1 MKHQMIWSI
10 LRPLVY
16 PYLKLKFGYTYE
28 KAKNL
33 PETYIV
39 LSNHTT
45 DYDPIFVAMSFPKF
59 MHFVA
64 SEHVARWKFL
74 STLINFAFA
83 PIWRYKGSVAASTVI
98 DVFKKVKEKKNIAIF
113 AEGARTWDGITGPI
127 LPSTGKMVK
136 KARCGLVT
144 YKIVGGYFA
153 SPRWSQ
159 SNTRKGYVHG
169 APVNIYT
176 QEQLEEMTVDEINEA
191 INRDLYED
199 AYDRQ
204 LKEPKTYKG
213 KDLAKYMENLLF
225 VCPKCGKIDTIQ
237 SSDNTVTCSE
247 CDLTLK
253 YNEYGMLEGSNF
265 KTVKELAD
273 WQRLEVEKAA
283 NSDVVYTASDGR
295 MITVKKHEETLVA
308 EGSVTLTSHSFTC
321 GNTEIPLNEISDM
334 SIHGRRGLV
343 FTAQKQYYELVPSK
357 EANALKFL
365 WLYEE
370 YTKQNAQ
377 T

>member
-1 MKHQMIWSI
+1 MKHQIIWSI

-16 PYLKLKFGYTYE
+16 PYLKIKFGYTYE

-33 PETYIV
+33 PETYFV

-59 MHFVA
+59 MHFIA
-64 SEHVARWKFL
+64 SEHVARWNFL

-98 DVFKKVKEKKNIAIF
+98 DVFKKVKDKKNVALF

-159 SNTRKGYVHG
+159 SNTRKGYVQG
-169 APVNIYT
+169 APVNVYT
-176 QEQLEEMTVDEINEA
+176 QEQLEAMTVDEINEA

-199 AYDRQ
+199 AYARQ
-204 LKEPKTYKG
+204 LKEPKKYTG

-225 VCPKCGKIDTIQ
+225 ICPKCGKIDTIQ
-237 SSDNTVTCSE
+237 THDNIVTCSA
-247 CDLTLK
+247 CDLSFK
-253 YNEYGMLEGSNF
+253 YNEYGMLEESTF

-273 WQRLEVEKAA
+273 WQRLEVEKVAT
-283 NSDVVYTASDGR
+283 SDAIYTASSGR

-308 EGSVTLTSHSFTC
+308 EGPVTLSRTSLIC
-321 GNTEIPLNEISDM
+321 GDTEIPLGEISDM

-343 FTAQKQYYELVPSK
+343 FTAQKQYYELIPSQ

-370 YTKQNAQ
+370 YAKQNANA
-377 T
+377 

>member
-1 MKHQMIWSI
+1 MKQQIIWSI

-16 PYLKLKFGYTYE
+16 PYLKMKFGYTYE

-59 MHFVA
+59 MHFIA
-64 SEHVARWKFL
+64 SEHVARWNFL
-74 STLINFAFA
+74 STLITFAFA

-98 DVFKKVKEKKNIAIF
+98 DVFNKVKAKKNVALF

-169 APVNIYT
+169 APVNVYT
-176 QEQLEEMTVDEINEA
+176 QEQLEAMTVDEINEA

-204 LKEPKTYKG
+204 MKNPKIYKG
-213 KDLAKYMENLLF
+213 KNLAKYMENLLF
-225 VCPKCGKIDTIQ
+225 ICPKCGKIDTIETC
-237 SSDNTVTCSE
+237 DNKVTCSA
-247 CDLTLK
+247 CDLSFT
-253 YNEYGMLEGSNF
+253 YNEYGMLEGSSF
-265 KTVKELAD
+265 KTVKELSD
-273 WQRLEVEKAA
+273 WQRLEVENIAKT
-283 NSDVVYTASDGR
+283 DVVYTASGGR

-308 EGSVTLTSHSFTC
+308 EGPITLSSQSLTC
-321 GNTEIPLNEISDM
+321 GDKNIPLEEISDM

-370 YTKQNAQ
+370 YMKQQANK
-377 T
+377 

>member
-1 MKHQMIWSI
+1 MKQQIIWTI
-10 LRPLVY
+10 LRSLVH
-16 PYLKLKFGYTYE
+16 PYVKIKFGYTYE

-45 DYDPIFVAMSFPKF
+45 DFDPIFVGLSFPKF

-98 DVFKKVKEKKNIAIF
+98 DVFKKVKDKKNVALF
-113 AEGARTWDGITGPI
+113 AEGARTWDGITCPI

-199 AYDRQ
+199 AYERQ
-204 LKEPKTYKG
+204 MQEPKKYTG

-225 VCPKCGKIDTIQ
+225 ICPKCGKIDTIQ
-237 SSDNTVTCSE
+237 TCDNKVTCSA
-247 CDLTLK
+247 CDLSMQ
-253 YNEYGMLEGSNF
+253 YDEYGMLTGNTF

-273 WQRLEVEKAA
+273 WQRSEVEKAA
-283 NSDVVYTASDGR
+283 LADAVYTASSGR
-295 MITVKKHEETLVA
+295 LITVKKHEETLVS
-308 EGSVTLTSHSFTC
+308 EGPVTLTSSSLTC
-321 GNTEIPLNEISDM
+321 GGTEIALDEINEM

-343 FTAQKQYYELVPSK
+343 FTAQKNYYELVPFA

-370 YTKQNAQ
+370 YTKQKTQA
-377 T
+377 

>member
-1 MKHQMIWSI
+1 MKHQIIWSI

-16 PYLKLKFGYTYE
+16 PYLKIKFGYTYE

-59 MHFVA
+59 MHFIA

-98 DVFKKVKEKKNIAIF
+98 DVFKKVKDKKNVALF

-176 QEQLEEMTVDEINEA
+176 QEQLEAMTVDEINEA

-204 LKEPKTYKG
+204 MKDPKIYKG
-213 KDLAKYMENLLF
+213 KNLAKYMENLLF
-225 VCPKCGKIDTIQ
+225 ICPKCGKIDTIQ
-237 SSDNTVTCSE
+237 TTDDTVTCSA
-247 CDLTLK
+247 CDLSFK
-253 YNEYGMLEGSNF
+253 YNEYGMLEESTF

-273 WQRLEVEKAA
+273 WQRLEVEKIAT
-283 NSDVVYTASDGR
+283 SDAIYTASGGR

-308 EGSVTLTSHSFTC
+308 EGPVTLSRTSLIC
-321 GNTEIPLNEISDM
+321 GDTEIPLGEISDM

-343 FTAQKQYYELVPSK
+343 FTAQKQYYELIPSQ

-370 YTKQNAQ
+370 YAKQNANA
-377 T
+377 

>member
-1 MKHQMIWSI
+1 MKHQIIWSL

-16 PYLKLKFGYTYE
+16 PYLKIKFGYTYE

-59 MHFVA
+59 MHFIA
-64 SEHVARWKFL
+64 SEHVARWNFL

-98 DVFKKVKEKKNIAIF
+98 DVFKKVKEKKNVALF

-169 APVNIYT
+169 APVNVYT
-176 QEQLEEMTVDEINEA
+176 QEQLEAMTVDEINEA

-204 LKEPKTYKG
+204 MKEPRIYKG
-213 KDLAKYMENLLF
+213 KNLAKYMENLLF
-225 VCPKCGKIDTIQ
+225 ICPKCGKIDTIQ
-237 SSDNTVTCSE
+237 TYDNKVTCSA
-247 CDLTLK
+247 CDLSFT
-253 YNEYGMLEGSNF
+253 YNEYGMLEGSSF
-265 KTVKELAD
+265 KTVKELSD
-273 WQRLEVEKAA
+273 WQRLETA
-283 NSDVVYTASDGR
+283 NIAKTDVVYTASGGR

-308 EGSVTLTSHSFTC
+308 EGPVTLSRTSLIC
-321 GNTEIPLNEISDM
+321 GDTEIPLGEISDM

-343 FTAQKQYYELVPSK
+343 FTAQKQYYELIPSQ

-370 YTKQNAQ
+370 YAKQNANA
-377 T
+377 

>member
-1 MKHQMIWSI
+1 MKHQLIWSI
-10 LRPLVY
+10 LRRLVY
-16 PYLKLKFGYTYE
+16 PYVKFKFGYTYE

-45 DYDPIFVAMSFPKF
+45 DFDPIFVAMSFPKF

-64 SEHVARWKFL
+64 SEHVARWNFL

-98 DVFKKVKEKKNIAIF
+98 DVFKKVKDKKNVALF

-176 QEQLEEMTVDEINEA
+176 QEQLEAMSVDEINEA

-199 AYDRQ
+199 AYERQ
-204 LKEPKTYKG
+204 MQEPKKYTG

-225 VCPKCGKIDTIQ
+225 ICPKCGKIDTIQ
-237 SSDNTVTCSE
+237 TCDNKVTCSA
-247 CDLTLK
+247 CDLSFT
-253 YNEYGMLEGSNF
+253 YNEFGMLEGSSF
-265 KTVKELAD
+265 KTVKELSD
-273 WQRLEVEKAA
+273 WQRSEVESIAKT
-283 NSDVVYTASDGR
+283 DMVYTASGGR

-308 EGSVTLTSHSFTC
+308 EGPMTLSRTSLVC
-321 GNTEIPLNEISDM
+321 GEMEIPLSEISDM

-343 FTAQKQYYELVPSK
+343 FTAQKQYYELVPSA

-377 T
+377 A

>member
-1 MKHQMIWSI
+1 MKQQIIWTI
-10 LRPLVY
+10 LRSLVY
-16 PYLKLKFGYTYE
+16 PYVKLKFGYTYE
-28 KAKNL
+28 KAKDL

-45 DYDPIFVAMSFPKF
+45 DFDPIFVGMSFPRF

-64 SEHVARWKFL
+64 SEHVARWNFL

-83 PIWRYKGSVAASTVI
+83 PIWRYKGAVAASTVI
-98 DVFKKVKEKKNIAIF
+98 DVFKKVKAKKNVALF
-113 AEGARTWDGITGPI
+113 AEGARCWDGVTGPI

-136 KARCGLVT
+136 KAGCALVT

-169 APVNIYT
+169 APVNVYT
-176 QEQLEEMTVDEINEA
+176 KEQLAEMSIDEINEA

-199 AYDRQ
+199 AYERQ
-204 LKEPKTYKG
+204 MNEPKKYTG

-225 VCPKCGKIDTIQ
+225 ICPKCGKIDTIQ
-237 SSDNTVTCSE
+237 THDNTVTCSA
-247 CDLTLK
+247 CDLVFH
-253 YNEYGMLEGSNF
+253 YDEYGMLEGGDF
-265 KTVKELAD
+265 KTVKELSD
-273 WQRLEVEKAA
+273 WQKKHLRESFTTDTVF
-283 NSDVVYTASDGR
+283 TAPDGR
-295 MITVKKHEETLVA
+295 MITVKNHEETFVS
-308 EGSVTLTSHSFTC
+308 EGSICLSSQSLSC
-321 GNTEIPLNEISDM
+321 GDKEIALHEISDM

-343 FTAQKQYYELVPSK
+343 FTAQKQYYELVPSA

-370 YTKQNAQ
+370 YMKQKAEA
-377 T
+377 

>member
-1 MKHQMIWSI
+1 MKHQIIWSI
-10 LRPLVY
+10 LRRLVY
-16 PYLKLKFGYTYE
+16 PYLKFKFGYTYE

-98 DVFKKVKEKKNIAIF
+98 DVFKKVKDKKSVAIF
-113 AEGARTWDGITGPI
+113 AEGARSWDGITGPI

-136 KARCGLVT
+136 KARCSLVT

-199 AYDRQ
+199 AYERQ
-204 LKEPKTYKG
+204 MQEPKKYTG
-213 KDLAKYMENLLF
+213 KDLARYMENLLF
-225 VCPKCGKIDTIQ
+225 ICPKCGKIDTIQ
-237 SSDNTVTCSE
+237 TDDNTVKCTA
-247 CDLTLK
+247 CDLSFT
-253 YNEYGMLEGSNF
+253 YNEYGMLEGNSF

-273 WQRLEVEKAA
+273 RQRSEVKKFAEADA
-283 NSDVVYTASDGR
+283 IFTASGGR
-295 MITVKKHEETLVA
+295 MITIKNHEETLVS
-308 EGSVTLTSHSFTC
+308 EGPISLSSKSLTC
-321 GNTEIPLNEISDM
+321 GDTEIPLAEISDM
-334 SIHGRRGLV
+334 SIHGRHGLV
-343 FTAQKQYYELVPSK
+343 FTAQKQYYELVPST

-377 T
+377 A

>member
-10 LRPLVY
+10 LRRLVY
-16 PYLKLKFGYTYE
+16 PYVKFKFGYTYE
-28 KAKNL
+28 KAKDL

-45 DYDPIFVAMSFPKF
+45 DFDPIFVAMSFPKF

-98 DVFKKVKEKKNIAIF
+98 DVFKKVKEKKNVALF
-113 AEGARTWDGITGPI
+113 AEGARTWDGITCPI

-199 AYDRQ
+199 AYERQ
-204 LKEPKTYKG
+204 MQEPKKYTG

-225 VCPKCGKIDTIQ
+225 ICPKCGKIDTIQ
-237 SSDNTVTCSE
+237 TCDNKVTCSA
-247 CDLTLK
+247 CDLSMQ
-253 YNEYGMLEGSNF
+253 YDEYGMLTGNTF

-273 WQRLEVEKAA
+273 WQKSEVEKAA
-283 NSDVVYTASDGR
+283 LVDAVYTASSGR
-295 MITVKKHEETLVA
+295 LITVKKHEETLVS
-308 EGSVTLTSHSFTC
+308 EGLVTLTSSSLTC
-321 GNTEIPLNEISDM
+321 GGTEIALDEINEM

-343 FTAQKQYYELVPSK
+343 FTAQKNYYELVPSA

-370 YTKQNAQ
+370 YTKQKTQA
-377 T
+377 

>member
-1 MKHQMIWSI
+1 MKHQIIWSL
-10 LRPLVY
+10 LRRLVH
-16 PYLKLKFGYTYE
+16 PYLWLKFGYTYE

-59 MHFVA
+59 MHFIA

-98 DVFKKVKEKKNIAIF
+98 DVFKKVKDKKNVALF

-127 LPSTGKMVK
+127 LPSTGKMIK

-169 APVNIYT
+169 APVNVYT
-176 QEQLEEMTVDEINEA
+176 QEQLEDMTVDEINEA

-199 AYDRQ
+199 AYERQ
-204 LKEPKTYKG
+204 LQAPKKYTG

-225 VCPKCGKIDTIQ
+225 ICPKCGKIDTIQ
-237 SSDNTVTCSE
+237 TCDNQVSCSA
-247 CDLTLK
+247 CDFSFT

-265 KTVKELAD
+265 KTVKELSD
-273 WQRLEVEKAA
+273 WQRSEVIEAA
-283 NSDVVYTASDGR
+283 KTGVTYTASGGR
-295 MITVKKHEETLVA
+295 MITVKNHEETLVS
-308 EGSVTLTSHSFTC
+308 EGPVFLSTSSLKC
-321 GNTEIPLNEISDM
+321 GDVEIPLNEIGDM

-343 FTAQKQYYELVPSK
+343 FTAQKQYYELVPSA

-365 WLYEE
+365 LLYEG
-370 YTKQNAQ
+370 YMARQKG
-377 T
+377 

>member
-1 MKHQMIWSI
+1 MKHQIIWSI

-16 PYLKLKFGYTYE
+16 PYLKIKFGYTYE

-59 MHFVA
+59 MHFIA

-98 DVFKKVKEKKNIAIF
+98 DVFKKVKDKKNVALF

-169 APVNIYT
+169 APVNVYT
-176 QEQLEEMTVDEINEA
+176 QEQLEAMTVDEINEA

-199 AYDRQ
+199 AYVRQ
-204 LKEPKTYKG
+204 LKQPKKYTG

-225 VCPKCGKIDTIQ
+225 ICPKCGKIDTIQ
-237 SSDNTVTCSE
+237 THDNIVTCSA
-247 CDLTLK
+247 CDLSFK
-253 YNEYGMLEGSNF
+253 YNEYGMLEESTF

-273 WQRLEVEKAA
+273 WQRLEVEKFAT
-283 NSDVVYTASDGR
+283 SDAIYTASGGR

-308 EGSVTLTSHSFTC
+308 EGPVTLSRTSLIC
-321 GNTEIPLNEISDM
+321 GDTEIPLGEISDM

-343 FTAQKQYYELVPSK
+343 FTAQKQYYELIPSQ

-370 YTKQNAQ
+370 YAKQNANA
-377 T
+377 

>member
-1 MKHQMIWSI
+1 MKHQIIWSI
-10 LRPLVY
+10 LRPPVSLF
-16 PYLKLKFGYTYE
+16 LKLKFGYTYE

-33 PETYIV
+33 PETFIV

-98 DVFKKVKEKKNIAIF
+98 NVFKKIKEKKNVAIF

-136 KARCGLVT
+136 KARCALVT

-176 QEQLEEMTVDEINEA
+176 MEQLEAMSVDEINAA

-199 AYDRQ
+199 AYERQ
-204 LKEPKTYKG
+204 LQEPKKYTG

-225 VCPKCGKIDTIQ
+225 ICPKCGKIDTIQ
-237 SSDNTVTCSE
+237 SHDDTVTCSA
-247 CDLTLK
+247 CDLSFK
-253 YNEYGMLEGSNF
+253 YNEYGMLEGSPF

-273 WQRLEVEKAA
+273 WQKAEVKKGIET
-283 NSDVVYTASDGR
+283 NTVYTALNGR
-295 MITVKKHEETLVA
+295 LITVKNHEETLVA
-308 EGSVTLTSHSFTC
+308 EGPVSLSSQSLTC
-321 GNTEIPLNEISDM
+321 GDTEIQLSEISDM

-365 WLYEE
+365 WLYEG
-370 YTKQNAQ
+370 YMKQQANR
-377 T
+377 

>member
-1 MKHQMIWSI
+1 MKHQIIWNI

-16 PYLKLKFGYTYE
+16 PYVKFKFGYTYE
-28 KAKNL
+28 KARDL

-98 DVFKKVKEKKNIAIF
+98 DVFKKVKKKNNVAIF

-159 SNTRKGYVHG
+159 SNTRKGYIHG

-176 QEQLEEMTVDEINEA
+176 QEQLEEMSVDEINEA

-199 AYDRQ
+199 AYERQ
-204 LKEPKTYKG
+204 LQDPKKYTG

-225 VCPKCGKIDTIQ
+225 ICPKCGKVDTIQ
-237 SSDNTVTCSE
+237 TCNNTVTCSA
-247 CDLTLK
+247 CDLSFT
-253 YNEYGMLEGSNF
+253 YNEYGMLVGSNF
-265 KTVKELAD
+265 KTVKELSD
-273 WQRLEVEKAA
+273 WQRLEVAKFAEKDAI
-283 NSDVVYTASDGR
+283 YTASNGR
-295 MITVKKHEETLVA
+295 MITVKKHVETPVA
-308 EGSVTLTSHSFTC
+308 EGPMTLSRTSLIC
-321 GNTEIPLNEISDM
+321 GDLEIPLSEISDM

-370 YTKQNAQ
+370 YAKQ
-377 T
+377 

>member
-1 MKHQMIWSI
+1 MKHQVIWSI
-10 LRPLVY
+10 LRRLVY
-16 PYLKLKFGYTYE
+16 PYLKIKFGYTYE
-28 KAKNL
+28 KAKDL

-45 DYDPIFVAMSFPKF
+45 DFDPIFVAMSFPKF

-98 DVFKKVKEKKNIAIF
+98 DVFKKVKEKKNVALF

-136 KARCGLVT
+136 KARCSLVT

-176 QEQLEEMTVDEINEA
+176 QEQLEAMSVDEINEA

-199 AYDRQ
+199 AYERQ
-204 LKEPKTYKG
+204 LQEPKKYTG

-225 VCPKCGKIDTIQ
+225 ICPKCGKIDTIQ
-237 SSDNTVTCSE
+237 TCDNKVTCSA
-247 CDLTLK
+247 CDLSFT
-253 YNEYGMLEGSNF
+253 YTEYGMLEGSNF

-273 WQRLEVEKAA
+273 WQRLEVEKTSKS
-283 NSDVVYTASDGR
+283 NVTYTASGSR

-308 EGSVTLTSHSFTC
+308 EGPMTLSRTSLVC
-321 GNTEIPLNEISDM
+321 GEMEIPLTEISDM

-343 FTAQKQYYELVPSK
+343 FTAQKQYYELVPSA

-370 YTKQNAQ
+370 YTKQNAKA
-377 T
+377 

>member
-1 MKHQMIWSI
+1 MKHQIIWSI
-10 LRPLVY
+10 LRTLVY
-16 PYLKLKFGYTYE
+16 PYVKLKFGYTYE
-28 KAKNL
+28 KAKDL

-59 MHFVA
+59 MHYVA

-98 DVFKKVKEKKNIAIF
+98 DVFKKVKAKKNVALF

-136 KARCGLVT
+136 KAGCGLVT

-176 QEQLEEMTVDEINEA
+176 KEQLEKMTVEEINEA

-199 AYDRQ
+199 AYERQ
-204 LKEPKTYKG
+204 LQEPRKYTG

-225 VCPKCGKIDTIQ
+225 ICPKCGKIDTIQ
-237 SSDNTVTCSE
+237 TNGDIVTCTD
-247 CDLTLK
+247 CDLRFK
-253 YNEYGMLEGSNF
+253 YNEYGMLEGNDF
-265 KTVKELAD
+265 KTVKELAH
-273 WQRLEVEKAA
+273 WQKAHLEKSLTE
-283 NSDVVYTASDGR
+283 DTVYTATNGR
-295 MITVKKHEETLVA
+295 MITVKNHEETLVA
-308 EGSVTLTSHSFTC
+308 EGPITLSSSSLIC
-321 GNTEIPLNEISDM
+321 GGKEVPLDEISDM

-343 FTAQKQYYELVPSK
+343 FTAQKQYYELVP
-357 EANALKFL
+357 ATDTNALKFL

-370 YTKQNAQ
+370 YTKQKAQ
-377 T
+377 A

>member
-1 MKHQMIWSI
+1 MKHQIIWSI

-16 PYLKLKFGYTYE
+16 PYLKIKFGYTYE

-59 MHFVA
+59 MHFIA

-98 DVFKKVKEKKNIAIF
+98 DVFKKVKDKKNVALF

-169 APVNIYT
+169 APINIYT
-176 QEQLEEMTVDEINEA
+176 QEQLETMTVDEINEA

-204 LKEPKTYKG
+204 MKDPKIYKG
-213 KDLAKYMENLLF
+213 KNLAKYMENLLF
-225 VCPKCGKIDTIQ
+225 ICPKCGKIDTIQ
-237 SSDNTVTCSE
+237 TTDDTVTCSA
-247 CDLTLK
+247 CDLSFT
-253 YNEYGMLEGSNF
+253 YNEYGMLEGSRF
-265 KTVKELAD
+265 KTVKELSD
-273 WQRLEVEKAA
+273 WQRQEVENIAKT
-283 NSDVVYTASDGR
+283 DTVYTASGGR
-295 MITVKKHEETLVA
+295 MITVKKHVETLVA
-308 EGSVTLTSHSFTC
+308 EGPVTLSRASLIC
-321 GNTEIPLNEISDM
+321 GDMEIPLGEISDM

-343 FTAQKQYYELVPSK
+343 FTAQKQYYELVPSQ

-370 YTKQNAQ
+370 YTKQNANI
-377 T
+377 

>member
-1 MKHQMIWSI
+1 MKHQLIWSI
-10 LRPLVY
+10 LRRLVY
-16 PYLKLKFGYTYE
+16 PYLKIKFGYTYE
-28 KAKNL
+28 KAKDL

-45 DYDPIFVAMSFPKF
+45 DFDPIFVAMSFPKF

-64 SEHVARWKFL
+64 SEHVARWNFL

-98 DVFKKVKEKKNIAIF
+98 DVFKKVKDKKNVALF
-113 AEGARTWDGITGPI
+113 AEGARTWDGVTGSI

-169 APVNIYT
+169 APVNVYT

-199 AYDRQ
+199 AYERQ
-204 LKEPKTYKG
+204 LQEPKKYTG

-225 VCPKCGKIDTIQ
+225 ICPKCGKIDTIQ
-237 SSDNTVTCSE
+237 TCHNKVTCSA
-247 CDLTLK
+247 CDLSFT

-265 KTVKELAD
+265 KTVKELSD
-273 WQRLEVEKAA
+273 WQRLEVENIAKTDAI
-283 NSDVVYTASDGR
+283 YTASGGR

-308 EGSVTLTSHSFTC
+308 EGPITLSSSSLIC
-321 GNTEIPLNEISDM
+321 GDIEMPLTTISDM

-370 YTKQNAQ
+370 YTKQNAKA
-377 T
+377 

>member
-1 MKHQMIWSI
+1 MKHQIIWSV

-16 PYLKLKFGYTYE
+16 PYLKFKFGYTYE

-33 PETYIV
+33 PETFIV

-64 SEHVARWKFL
+64 SEHVARWKLL

-98 DVFKKVKEKKNIAIF
+98 DVFKKVKNKKNVAIF
-113 AEGARTWDGITGPI
+113 AEGARTWDGITAPI

-176 QEQLEEMTVDEINEA
+176 QEQLEVMSVEEINEA

-199 AYDRQ
+199 AYERQ
-204 LKEPKTYKG
+204 LQEPKKYTG

-225 VCPKCGKIDTIQ
+225 ICPKCGKIDTIQ
-237 SSDNTVTCSE
+237 SNDNTVNCSA
-247 CDLTLK
+247 CDFSFQ
-253 YNEYGMLEGSNF
+253 YSEYGMLERSTF
-265 KTVKELAD
+265 KTVKELAA
-273 WQRLEVEKAA
+273 WQRTELEKSIT
-283 NSDVVYTASDGR
+283 SDTVYTAASGR
-295 MITVKKHEETLVA
+295 LITVKNHEETLVA
-308 EGSVTLTSHSFTC
+308 EGPVALSAISLTC
-321 GNTEIPLNEISDM
+321 GDKVISLEEISDM

-343 FTAQKQYYELVPSK
+343 LTAQKQYYELVPSK

-365 WLYEE
+365 WLYEGFL
-370 YTKQNAQ
+370 KQDR
-377 T
+377 

>member
-1 MKHQMIWSI
+1 MKQQIIWSI

-16 PYLKLKFGYTYE
+16 PYLKIKFGYTYE

-98 DVFKKVKEKKNIAIF
+98 DVFKRVKAKKNVAIF

-169 APVNIYT
+169 APVNVYT
-176 QEQLEEMTVDEINEA
+176 QEQLEAMSVDEINEA

-199 AYDRQ
+199 AYERQ
-204 LKEPKTYKG
+204 FQEPKKYTG

-225 VCPKCGKIDTIQ
+225 ICPKCGKIDTIQ
-237 SSDNTVTCSE
+237 TNDNTVNCSTCDFSFQ
-247 CDLTLK
+247 
-253 YNEYGMLEGSNF
+253 YNEYGMLEGSSF

-273 WQRLEVEKAA
+273 WQRTQMKELITTDTVFTT
-283 NSDVVYTASDGR
+283 SGGR
-295 MITVKKHEETLVA
+295 MITVKNHEETLIS
-308 EGSVTLTSHSFTC
+308 EGPITLSSQSLTC
-321 GNTEIPLNEISDM
+321 GDKSIPLEEISDM

-343 FTAQKQYYELVPSK
+343 FTAQKQYYELVPSQ

-370 YTKQNAQ
+370 YMKQQANK
-377 T
+377 

>member
-1 MKHQMIWSI
+1 MKHQIIWNI

-16 PYLKLKFGYTYE
+16 PYLKIKFGYTYE

-45 DYDPIFVAMSFPKF
+45 DYDPIFVSMSFPKF
-59 MHFVA
+59 MHYIA
-64 SEHVARWKFL
+64 SEHVARWNFL

-98 DVFKKVKEKKNIAIF
+98 EVFKKVKDKKNVALF
-113 AEGARTWDGITGPI
+113 AEGARSWDGVTGPI

-136 KARCGLVT
+136 KAGCGLVT

-169 APVNIYT
+169 APVNVYT
-176 QEQLEEMTVDEINEA
+176 KEQLQEMTVDEINEA

-199 AYDRQ
+199 AYARQ
-204 LKEPKTYKG
+204 VQEPKKYTG

-225 VCPKCGKIDTIQ
+225 ICPKCGKIDTIQ
-237 SSDNTVTCSE
+237 TSGNNVTCSA
-247 CDLTLK
+247 CDLSFT
-253 YNEYGMLEGSNF
+253 YNEYGMLEGSSF

-273 WQRLEVEKAA
+273 WQRAEVGNIAKT
-283 NSDVVYTASDGR
+283 DVAYTASTGR
-295 MITVKKHEETLVA
+295 MITVKKHVETLVA
-308 EGSVTLTSHSFTC
+308 EGPVTLSQESLVC
-321 GNTEIPLNEISDM
+321 GDTKIPLSEISDM

-343 FTAQKQYYELVPSK
+343 FTAQKNYYELVPSK
-357 EANALKFL
+357 ESNALKFL

-370 YTKQNAQ
+370 YTKQKV
-377 T
+377 

>member
-1 MKHQMIWSI
+1 MKHQIIWSI

-16 PYLKLKFGYTYE
+16 PYLKIKFGYTYE

-59 MHFVA
+59 MHFIA

-98 DVFKKVKEKKNIAIF
+98 DVFKKVKDKKNVALF

-169 APVNIYT
+169 APINIYT
-176 QEQLEEMTVDEINEA
+176 QEQLETMTVDEINEA

-204 LKEPKTYKG
+204 MKEPKIYKG
-213 KDLAKYMENLLF
+213 KNLAKYMENLLF
-225 VCPKCGKIDTIQ
+225 ICPKCGKIDTIQ
-237 SSDNTVTCSE
+237 TTDDTVTCSA
-247 CDLTLK
+247 CDLSFT
-253 YNEYGMLEGSNF
+253 YNEYGMLEGSRF
-265 KTVKELAD
+265 KTVKELSD
-273 WQRLEVEKAA
+273 WQRQEVENIAKT
-283 NSDVVYTASDGR
+283 DTVYTASGGR
-295 MITVKKHEETLVA
+295 MITVKKHVETLVA
-308 EGSVTLTSHSFTC
+308 EGPVTLSRASLIC
-321 GNTEIPLNEISDM
+321 GDMEIPLGEISDM

-343 FTAQKQYYELVPSK
+343 FTAQKQYYELVPSQ

-370 YTKQNAQ
+370 HTKQNANI
-377 T
+377 

>member
-1 MKHQMIWSI
+1 MKQQIIWSI

-16 PYLKLKFGYTYE
+16 PYLKIKFGYTYE

-45 DYDPIFVAMSFPKF
+45 DYDPIFVAMNFPKF

-98 DVFKKVKEKKNIAIF
+98 DVFKRVKAKKNVAIF

-169 APVNIYT
+169 APVNVYT
-176 QEQLEEMTVDEINEA
+176 QEQLEAMSVDEINEA

-199 AYDRQ
+199 AYERQ
-204 LKEPKTYKG
+204 FQEPKKYTG

-225 VCPKCGKIDTIQ
+225 ICPKCGKIDTIQ
-237 SSDNTVTCSE
+237 TNDNTVNCSTCDFSFQ
-247 CDLTLK
+247 
-253 YNEYGMLEGSNF
+253 YNEYGMLEGSSF

-273 WQRLEVEKAA
+273 WQRTQMKELITTDTVFTT
-283 NSDVVYTASDGR
+283 SGGR
-295 MITVKKHEETLVA
+295 MITVKNHEETLIS
-308 EGSVTLTSHSFTC
+308 EGPITLSSQSLTC
-321 GNTEIPLNEISDM
+321 GDKSIPLEEISDM

-343 FTAQKQYYELVPSK
+343 FTAQKQYYELVPSQ

-370 YTKQNAQ
+370 YTKQNAKA
-377 T
+377 

>member
-1 MKHQMIWSI
+1 MKQQIIWSI

-16 PYLKLKFGYTYE
+16 PYLKMKFGYTYE

-59 MHFVA
+59 MHFIA
-64 SEHVARWKFL
+64 SEHVARWNFL
-74 STLINFAFA
+74 STLITFAFA

-98 DVFKKVKEKKNIAIF
+98 DVFKKVKAKKNVALF

-169 APVNIYT
+169 APVNVYT
-176 QEQLEEMTVDEINEA
+176 QEQLEAMTVDEINEA

-204 LKEPKTYKG
+204 MKNPKIYKG
-213 KDLAKYMENLLF
+213 KNLAKYMENLLF
-225 VCPKCGKIDTIQ
+225 ICPKCGKIDTIETC
-237 SSDNTVTCSE
+237 DNKVTCSA
-247 CDLTLK
+247 CDLSFT
-253 YNEYGMLEGSNF
+253 YNEYGMLEGSSF
-265 KTVKELAD
+265 KTVKELSD
-273 WQRLEVEKAA
+273 WQRLEVENIAKT
-283 NSDVVYTASDGR
+283 DVVYTASGGR

-308 EGSVTLTSHSFTC
+308 EGPITLSSQSLTC
-321 GNTEIPLNEISDM
+321 GDKNIPLEEISDM

-370 YTKQNAQ
+370 YMKQQANK
-377 T
+377 

>member
-10 LRPLVY
+10 LRRLVY
-16 PYLKLKFGYTYE
+16 PYLKIKFGYTYE
-28 KAKNL
+28 KAKDL

-45 DYDPIFVAMSFPKF
+45 DFDPIFVAMSFPKF

-98 DVFKKVKEKKNIAIF
+98 DVFKKVKEKKNVALF
-113 AEGARTWDGITGPI
+113 AEGARTWDGVTGPI

-199 AYDRQ
+199 AYERQ
-204 LKEPKTYKG
+204 MQEPKKYTG

-225 VCPKCGKIDTIQ
+225 ICPTCGKIDTIQ
-237 SSDNTVTCSE
+237 THGNTVKCTSCNLSFI
-247 CDLTLK
+247 
-253 YNEYGMLEGSNF
+253 YNEYGMLTGDTF
-265 KTVKELAD
+265 KTAKELAD
-273 WQRLEVEKAA
+273 WQKSEVEKAA
-283 NSDVVYTASDGR
+283 LTDAVYTASSGR
-295 MITVKKHEETLVA
+295 LITVKKHEETLVA
-308 EGSVTLTSHSFTC
+308 EGPVTLSRTSLVC
-321 GNTEIPLNEISDM
+321 GEMEIPLSEISDM

-343 FTAQKQYYELVPSK
+343 FTAQKQYYELVPST

-370 YTKQNAQ
+370 YTKQEAQ
-377 T
+377 A

>member
-1 MKHQMIWSI
+1 MKHQIIWNT
-10 LRPLVY
+10 LRGLVY
-16 PYLKLKFGYTYE
+16 PYIKIKFGYTYE
-28 KAKNL
+28 KAKDL
-33 PETYIV
+33 PETFIV

-98 DVFKKVKEKKNIAIF
+98 DVFKKVKDKKSVALF

-136 KARCGLVT
+136 KARCALVT

-169 APVNIYT
+169 APVNVYT

-199 AYDRQ
+199 AYERQ
-204 LKEPKTYKG
+204 LQDPKKYTG

-225 VCPKCGKIDTIQ
+225 ICPKCGKIDTIQ
-237 SSDNTVTCSE
+237 TNGDTVTCTA
-247 CDLTLK
+247 CDLQFK
-253 YNEYGMLEGSNF
+253 YNEYGMLEGNEF
-265 KTVKELAD
+265 TTVKELAD
-273 WQRLEVEKAA
+273 WQKTQLEKSITA
-283 NSDVVYTASDGR
+283 DTVYTAPNGR
-295 MITVKKHEETLVA
+295 MITVKNHIETLVS
-308 EGSVTLTSHSFTC
+308 EGPITLSSKSLKC
-321 GNTEIPLNEISDM
+321 GGIEIPLDEISDM

-370 YTKQNAQ
+370 YTKQQA
-377 T
+377 

>member
-1 MKHQMIWSI
+1 MKHQIIWSI

-16 PYLKLKFGYTYE
+16 PYLKIKFGYTYE

-59 MHFVA
+59 MHFIA

-98 DVFKKVKEKKNIAIF
+98 DVFKKVKDKKNVVLF

-127 LPSTGKMVK
+127 LPSTGKMIK

-159 SNTRKGYVHG
+159 SNTRKGYVYG
-169 APVNIYT
+169 APVNVYT
-176 QEQLEEMTVDEINEA
+176 QEQLEAMTVDEINEA

-199 AYDRQ
+199 AYNRQ
-204 LKEPKTYKG
+204 MKDPKIYKG
-213 KDLAKYMENLLF
+213 KNLAKYMENLLF
-225 VCPKCGKIDTIQ
+225 ICPKCGKIDTIQ
-237 SSDNTVTCSE
+237 TTDDTVTCSA
-247 CDLTLK
+247 CDLSFT
-253 YNEYGMLEGSNF
+253 YNEYGMLEGSRF
-265 KTVKELAD
+265 KTVKELSD
-273 WQRLEVEKAA
+273 WQRQEVENIAKT
-283 NSDVVYTASDGR
+283 DTVYTASGGR
-295 MITVKKHEETLVA
+295 MITVKKHVETLVA
-308 EGSVTLTSHSFTC
+308 EGPVTLSRASLIC
-321 GNTEIPLNEISDM
+321 GDMEIPLGEISDM

-343 FTAQKQYYELVPSK
+343 FTAQKQYYELVPSQ

-370 YTKQNAQ
+370 YTKQNANI
-377 T
+377 